1 MLSEKQKEN
10 IKNWKYS
17 VEDHSITT
25 ILFSWMWDFFV
36 QFVPHYVA
44 PNVLSL
50 SGLICILYAAF
61 INYHYLDAYPT
72 IIRLSCV
79 LLIQMYQILD
89 SIDGKHARATHNSSP
104 LGELFDHACDN
115 VGVVF
120 ITLIV
125 IRCLGITDVHLIY
138 YFIQGSQI
146 VFLASHIE
154 AFKTGV
160 VYFPMLAGPG
170 EFLLLAQIAIL
181 FRFPNGILSIIEK
194 SILPAYFIVLI
205 STLYQIWFLLKEKV
219 EDGNLNKN
227 DKSDTYI
234 GTKLGLT
241 FCLGMRSISMIMVYS
256 GAFDDITVVDCICHG
271 LILSVVC
278 SDMIVAKMAKRNI
291 HPWVVVACMVGMFH
305 QNIIILLTVAGYY
318 YVMFKSL
325 ADALNIRIFTPNV
338 NVYVCGVYDMLHA
351 GHMKSFMSA
360 LEFGDR
366 LIVGVHNDKDVQS
379 YKRVPY
385 MKMDLR
391 VDAATECKGVWKI
404 IPNAPLKTSRQ
415 FMIDNHIDVIAIS
428 EEYKDALDKWFD
440 DDVVPF
446 VKFTRRTEGIS
457 TTDIVKTVIERNSD
471 IKK

>member
-25 ILFSWMWDFFV
+25 VLFSWVWDFFV
-36 QFVPHYVA
+36 KFVPHYVA
-44 PNVLSL
+44 PNILSL

-61 INYHYLDAYPT
+61 INHLYLDAYPT
-72 IIRLSCV
+72 LMRISCV
-79 LLIQMYQILD
+79 ILIQMYQILD

-120 ITLIV
+120 IALIV

-154 AFKTGV
+154 AFRTGI
-160 VYFPMLAGPG
+160 VYFPMFAGPG

-181 FRFPNGILSIIEK
+181 FKFPNGIVSLIEK
-194 SILPAYFIVLI
+194 LILPAYFIVLI
-205 STLYQIWFLLKEKV
+205 SALYQIWFLLEKT
-219 EDGNLNKN
+219 KN
-227 DKSDTYI
+227 TDNDFI
-234 GTKLGLT
+234 GTKMGLT
-241 FCLGMRSISMIMVYS
+241 FCLTMRSISMFMVYS
-256 GAFDDITVVDCICHG
+256 GMLGDITVWDCICHG

-291 HPWVVVACMVGMFH
+291 HPWVVVACMLAMFH
-305 QNIIILLTVAGYY
+305 QNIVILLVVSGYY

-338 NVYVCGVYDMLHA
+338 NVYVCGVYDITHP
-351 GHMKSFMSA
+351 GHMKSFINA

-366 LIVGVHNDKDVQS
+366 LVVGVHNDADVYS
-379 YKRVPY
+379 YKQRYPNL
-385 MKMDLR
+385 KMDVR
-391 VDAATECKGVWKI
+391 VATVKECKGVWKV
-404 IPNAPLKTSRQ
+404 IPNAPLVTTLQ
-415 FMIDNHIDVIAIS
+415 FMIDNHIDVVVTS
-428 EEYKDALDKWFD
+428 EEYKDSLDTWFD
-440 DDVVPF
+440 KEVIPYI
-446 VKFTRRTEGIS
+446 KFTPRTEGIS
-457 TTDIVKTVIERNSD
+457 TSD
-471 IKK
+471 IAKAVRENTSDTRK